1 MRGALGIAVIMCAG
15 CLGGSGELQTG
26 APGAGVAGAG
36 GVGVVDGAGGGAGAG
51 GRRVPPPLGGAGK
64 SGSGAAGASG
74 AAGGVA
80 GAPGAGGAAGSAG
93 AGAAGTT
100 GTAGASGAGSAGTA
114 GTAGTAGGTA
124 ALTPAE
130 ADLLRALNDERGR
143 QGLAPVAIDERLLCA
158 ARKHAMDVGGNG
170 SCGHVGSD
178 GTWPWDR
185 AMTCGFPQSDW
196 TVNEIAAGPGFTDGN
211 DAVDGWRQSPGHYRA
226 IVLPEART
234 VGVAV
239 YQSCYIALF
248 DCCVAMGG

>member
-1 MRGALGIAVIMCAG
+1 M
-15 CLGGSGELQTG
+15 
-26 APGAGVAGAG
+26 
-36 GVGVVDGAGGGAGAG
+36 
-51 GRRVPPPLGGAGK
+51 PPPLGGAGAA
-64 SGSGAAGASG
+64 GTGLGGAGASG
-74 AAGGVA
+74 GAGVAGSGASGAGGAGAPGGVA
-80 GAPGAGGAAGSAG
+80 GAPGGGGGAGAAGSA
-93 AGAAGTT
+93 AML
-100 GTAGASGAGSAGTA
+100 S
-114 GTAGTAGGTA
+114 
-124 ALTPAE
+124 PAE

-178 GTWPWDR
+178 GSWPWDR

-196 TVNEIAAGPGFTDGN
+196 TVNEIAAGPGFTGGN

-239 YQSCYIALF
+239 HQSCYIALF